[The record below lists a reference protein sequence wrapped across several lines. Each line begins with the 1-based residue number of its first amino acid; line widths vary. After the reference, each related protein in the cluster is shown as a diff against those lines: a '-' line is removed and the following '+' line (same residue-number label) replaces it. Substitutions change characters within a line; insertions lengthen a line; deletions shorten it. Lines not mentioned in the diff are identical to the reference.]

1 MTKLSEFIDDYY
13 ADDEYFTLT
22 LLTKHGDM
30 ITKEQEQKSEKYYH
44 WLDNGKIGKEPNRN
58 FIKQNKHNKE
68 SLSGLVIKELYQFNN
83 TKNRSVYLSLN
94 SYNSSEYR
102 TKSDIIRIKSIF
114 FDIDEDAKNIV
125 PKIIKALGSPTY
137 QIQSSKNKYQLIYRF
152 TTPLNP
158 DKIHEYE
165 KISYTLTKYFHTD
178 PSTWDVTRIFR
189 APFTKNQKRETGAL
203 GFRTTVTK
211 NDVTYSLQCFHDFI
225 YKNSIAILDP
235 KTKKTDVL
243 KEKKSEL
250 QPQISLPISSHR
262 ETIPQT
268 KNKYE
273 IEYNKLLREKHYDNS
288 KADAALVT
296 YLKTRNYPDEQIK
309 KILLY
314 CRKDWSAKNGRIDS
328 YIDDLIS
335 SVSDY
340 LDFRD
345 I

>member
-13 ADDEYFTLT
+13 EDNEYFTLT
-22 LLTKHGDM
+22 LLTKHSDM
-30 ITKEQEQKSEKYYH
+30 ITKEQEQKSEKYNQ
-44 WLDNGKIGKEPNRN
+44 WLDNGKIGREPNRN

-68 SLSGLVIKELYQFNN
+68 SINGLVIKELYQHNN

-102 TKSDIIRIKSIF
+102 TKTDIIRIKSLF
-114 FDIDEDAKNIV
+114 FDIDENAKNIV
-125 PKIIKALGSPTY
+125 PKIIKALGSPSY
-137 QIQSSKNKYQLIYRF
+137 LIQSSKYKYQLIYRF
-152 TTPLNP
+152 LTPLNP
-158 DKIHEYE
+158 DKLHEYE
-165 KISYTLTKYFHTD
+165 RISYTLTKFFETD

-211 NDVTYSLQCFHDFI
+211 IDITYSLQYFHDFLKI
-225 YKNSIAILDP
+225 NSIEILDP
-235 KTKKTDVL
+235 KHQKNDLPKQQ
-243 KEKKSEL
+243 KCES
-250 QPQISLPISSHR
+250 QPQISLPIPSNR

-273 IEYNKLLREKHYDNS
+273 IEYNKLLREKNYDNS

-340 LDFRD
+340 LDF
-345 I
+345 